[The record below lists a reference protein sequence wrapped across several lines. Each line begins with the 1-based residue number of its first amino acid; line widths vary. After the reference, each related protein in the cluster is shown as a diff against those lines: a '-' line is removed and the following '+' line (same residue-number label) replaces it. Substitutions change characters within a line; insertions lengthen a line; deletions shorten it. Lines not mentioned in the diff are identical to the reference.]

1 VRLGIHGKLFL
12 LTLGVIAIAVTMM
25 SRHVAD
31 DLRESLEERWSHDL
45 EVRAE
50 LLARQ
55 VEGAPAGTDW
65 QTLAEQLGKVAQCR
79 VALIGTD
86 GVVRGDSEVARGEL
100 SKLEN
105 KANRPEVRRAL
116 ETGRATAAPTAGHLP
131 ILFVAAPL
139 AAPMGSPPVRVVYL
153 TQSLV
158 PLQTATARADQLM
171 WIGAMAALGL
181 VALLA
186 AGRSRMVS
194 QSIHQLRTSAVGM
207 LADLSVR
214 TRVRRNDEVGAL
226 AEALDQLA
234 ENSKRTVEK
243 LGGERDRLAGVVETM
258 AEGVLLIDRT
268 GRIVLANGSLRMMV
282 ASSGQLVGK
291 EPIEAIRNNEL
302 AEIIENVGRT
312 QSPATGEV
320 ELIGILPRRVLVRAA
335 PLTVSGNEGVV
346 VVLSDVTELRRLETL
361 RRDFVAN
368 VSHELRTPIA
378 AIRAAAETLEGGAL
392 DDPQAARDFSG
403 MIARHADR
411 LHQLVEDLLELSRI
425 EAQKLDLQA
434 APVDARELIDHMIS
448 LYALSAARR
457 EVALQAGTCPADLTL
472 STDRRAL
479 EQILSNLIDNAIK
492 YASRGA
498 KVTLSAVE
506 KEGEVRIAVADTG
519 PGIAAKHL
527 PRLFERFY
535 RVDRGR
541 SRDVGGT
548 GLGLSIVKHLT
559 EALGGHVFVES
570 VPGVGSTFTIH
581 LPVKLTGSMPA
592 TPEEARSSPDAG
604 LTH

>member
-12 LTLGVIAIAVTMM
+12 LTLGVIAVAVTMM
-25 SRHVAD
+25 SRYVSG
-31 DLRESLEERWSHDL
+31 DLREALEERFNHDL

-79 VALIGTD
+79 VALVGTD
-86 GVVRGDSEVARGEL
+86 GVVRGDSEASRSEL
-100 SKLEN
+100 GKLEN
-105 KANRPEVRRAL
+105 KAGRPEVRRAL
-116 ETGRATAAPTAGHLP
+116 ESGRATAGPTVGHSQL
-131 ILFVAAPL
+131 LFVAAPL
-139 AAPMGSPPVRVVYL
+139 TPTGSPPVRIVHL
-153 TQSLV
+153 TQSLA
-158 PLQTATARADQLM
+158 PMQAEAARAEQLM
-171 WIGAMAALGL
+171 WLATMAALG
-181 VALLA
+181 VAALLA
-186 AGRSRMVS
+186 AGWSRLVS
-194 QSIHQLRTSAVGM
+194 QSIRQLRTSAAGM
-207 LADLSVR
+207 LGDLSVR
-214 TRVRRNDEVGAL
+214 TRVRRADDVGAL
-226 AEALDQLA
+226 AEAIDQLA

-243 LGGERDRLAGVVETM
+243 LGGERDRLAGVLETM

-392 DDPQAARDFSG
+392 DDPQAARDFIG

-411 LHQLVEDLLELSRI
+411 LHELVEDLLELSRI

-457 EVALQAGTCPADLTL
+457 EVVLQAGACPADLTL

-498 KVTLSAVE
+498 KVTLSAAQT
-506 KEGEVRIAVADTG
+506 EGEIRIAVADTG

-570 VPGVGSTFTIH
+570 LPGVGSTFTIH

-604 LTH
+604 VTH

>member
-1 VRLGIHGKLFL
+1 VRLGIHGRLFIL
-12 LTLGVIAIAVTMM
+12 AMGIVAIAVTMT
-25 SRHVAD
+25 SRYVSG
-31 DLRESLEERWSHDL
+31 DLRESIEERLTRDL

-50 LLARQ
+50 LLAHQ
-55 VEGAPAGTDW
+55 IGAAPAGTDW
-65 QTLAEQLGKVAQCR
+65 QTMAEELGHVAQCR
-79 VALIGTD
+79 VTLVGAD
-86 GVVRGDSEVARGEL
+86 GVVRGDSETARTEIAR
-100 SKLEN
+100 LEN
-105 KANRPEVRRAL
+105 WGNRPEIRRAL
-116 ETGRATAAPTAGHLP
+116 ESGRPASTSRTGRHPL
-131 ILFVAAPL
+131 LFAAAPL
-139 AAPMGSPPVRVVYL
+139 DASPLRIVYL

-158 PLQTATARADQLM
+158 PLQTAAARAEQLM
-171 WIGAMAALGL
+171 WMGAMAALG
-181 VALLA
+181 VAAVLA
-186 AGRSRMVS
+186 ALWSRVVS
-194 QSIHQLRTSAVGM
+194 QSIRQLRTSALAM
-207 LADLSVR
+207 LDDLSVR
-214 TRVRRNDEVGAL
+214 THVRRTDEVGAL

-234 ENSKRTVEK
+234 DNQKRTVEK
-243 LGGERDRLAGVVETM
+243 LGGERDRLAGVLETM
-258 AEGVLLIDRT
+258 AEGVLLTDRT

-282 ASSGQLVGK
+282 ASSGPLVGK

-302 AEIIENVGRT
+302 ADMIERVQRT
-312 QSPATGEV
+312 ESPATGEV

-378 AIRAAAETLEGGAL
+378 AIRAAAETLEDGAI
-392 DDPQAARDFSG
+392 DDPEAARDFLG
-403 MIARHADR
+403 MIARHGDR

-434 APVDARELIDHMIS
+434 IPVDARELIDHMIS
-448 LYALSAARR
+448 LYTLSAARR
-457 EVALQAGTCPADLTL
+457 EVLLEARACPADLTL

-479 EQILSNLIDNAIK
+479 EQILSNLIDNALK
-492 YASRGA
+492 YASRGSR
-498 KVTLSAVE
+498 VTLSVAE

-559 EALGGHVFVES
+559 EALGGHVTVES
-570 VPGVGSTFTIH
+570 LPGVGSTFTIH
-581 LPVKLTGSMPA
+581 LPVKLAGSRPA
-592 TPEEARSSPDAG
+592 PLDDTRSSPDAG

>member
-1 VRLGIHGKLFL
+1 MRLGIHGKGFL

-25 SRHVAD
+25 SRQVSG
-31 DLRESLEERWSHDL
+31 DLRETLEERWSHDL

-55 VEGAPAGTDW
+55 VEGAPPGTDW
-65 QTLAEQLGKVAQCR
+65 QSLAEQLGKVAQCR
-79 VALIGTD
+79 VALLGAD
-86 GVVRGDSEVARGEL
+86 GVVRGDSEVARAEL

-105 KANRPEVRRAL
+105 KAHRPEFRRAL
-116 ETGRATAAPTAGHLP
+116 ESGRVAAAPTAGHLP
-131 ILFVAAPL
+131 QLFVAAPL
-139 AAPMGSPPVRVVYL
+139 SASAVAAPIRIVYL

-158 PLQTATARADQLM
+158 PIQKTVAGAEQMM
-171 WIGAMAALGL
+171 WMGTMAALGL
-181 VALLA
+181 AALLA
-186 AGRSRMVS
+186 AGWSRIVS
-194 QSIHQLRTSAVGM
+194 QSIRQLRTSAVGM
-207 LADLSVR
+207 LGDLSVH
-214 TRVRRNDEVGAL
+214 TRVRRGDEVGAL
-226 AEALDQLA
+226 AEVLDQLA
-234 ENSKRTVEK
+234 ESSKRTVEK
-243 LGGERDRLAGVVETM
+243 LEGERDRLAGVLETM
-258 AEGVLLIDRT
+258 AEGVLLTDRT

-302 AEIIENVGRT
+302 AEMIESVRRT

-361 RRDFVAN
+361 RSDFVAN

-378 AIRAAAETLEGGAL
+378 AIRAAAETLEGGAI
-392 DDPQAARDFSG
+392 DDPQAARDFIG
-403 MIARHADR
+403 MIARHAER

-434 APVDARELIDHMIS
+434 MPVDARELIDHMIG
-448 LYALSAARR
+448 LYALTAARR
-457 EVALQAGTCPADLTL
+457 EVVLKAGACPNGLTL

-498 KVTLSAVE
+498 KVTLSSVE
-506 KEGEVRIAVADTG
+506 ADGEIRIAVADTG

-570 VPGVGSTFTIH
+570 LPGVGSTFTVH
-581 LPVKLTGSMPA
+581 LPVKLAGGKPA
-592 TPEEARSSPDAG
+592 TPDEARSSPDAG

>member
-1 VRLGIHGKLFL
+1 MRLGIHGKLFL
-12 LTLGVIAIAVTMM
+12 LTLGVIAAVVTMM
-25 SRHVAD
+25 SRYVSR
-31 DLRESLEERWSHDL
+31 DLREAIEERFSRDL
-45 EVRAE
+45 VVRAE

-55 VEGAPAGTDW
+55 VEGAGAETDW
-65 QTLAEQLGKVAQCR
+65 QTLAEQLGRVAQCR
-79 VALIGTD
+79 VALVGAD
-86 GVVRGDSEVARGEL
+86 GAVRGDSEVARADL
-100 SKLEN
+100 LKLEN
-105 KANRPEVRRAL
+105 KASRPEIRRAL
-116 ETGRATAAPTAGHLP
+116 ESGRAAAGPIAGRQP
-131 ILFVAAPL
+131 ILSVAAPL
-139 AAPMGSPPVRVVYL
+139 TSPSVRIVHL
-153 TQSLV
+153 TQSLAPV
-158 PLQTATARADQLM
+158 QTAVARAEQLM
-171 WIGAMAALGL
+171 WIAAIGGLGL
-181 VALLA
+181 AGLLA
-186 AGRSRMVS
+186 AVWSRIMS
-194 QSIHQLRTSAVGM
+194 QSIRQLRTSAVSM
-207 LADLSVR
+207 LDDLSVR
-214 TRVRRNDEVGAL
+214 TRIRRNDATGSL

-243 LGGERDRLAGVVETM
+243 LGGERDRLAGVLETM
-258 AEGVLLIDRT
+258 AEGVLLTDRT
-268 GRIVLANGSLRMMV
+268 GRIVLANGSLRTMV

-302 AEIIENVGRT
+302 AEMIERVQRT
-312 QSPATGEV
+312 EGAATGEV

-335 PLTVSGNEGVV
+335 PLTVRGNEGVV

-392 DDPQAARDFSG
+392 DDPQAASDFIG
-403 MIARHADR
+403 MIARHGER

-425 EAQKLDLQA
+425 EAQKLDLQT
-434 APVDARELIDHMIS
+434 APVDARELIDHMIG
-448 LYALSAARR
+448 LYALSAGRR
-457 EVALQAGTCPADLTL
+457 EVVLLAGVCPADLSL

-492 YASRGA
+492 YASRGS
-498 KVTLSAVE
+498 KVTLSARSMD
-506 KEGEVRIAVADTG
+506 GEVRIAVADTG

-570 VPGVGSTFTIH
+570 LPGVGSTFTIH
-581 LPVKLTGSMPA
+581 LPVKLAGGLPA
-592 TPEEARSSPDAG
+592 PPDEARSSPDAG

>member
-1 VRLGIHGKLFL
+1 V
-12 LTLGVIAIAVTMM
+12 
-25 SRHVAD
+25 D
-31 DLRESLEERWSHDL
+31 
-45 EVRAE
+45 
-50 LLARQ
+50 
-55 VEGAPAGTDW
+55 
-65 QTLAEQLGKVAQCR
+65 
-79 VALIGTD
+79 
-86 GVVRGDSEVARGEL
+86 
-100 SKLEN
+100 
-105 KANRPEVRRAL
+105 
-116 ETGRATAAPTAGHLP
+116 AA
-131 ILFVAAPL
+131 
-139 AAPMGSPPVRVVYL
+139 SVRVLRL
-153 TQSLV
+153 TQSLLPV
-158 PLQTATARADQLM
+158 QTATTRAEHLM
-171 WIGAMAALGL
+171 WLGAMVGLG
-181 VALLA
+181 VTALLA
-186 AGRSRMVS
+186 TGWSRVVS
-194 QSIHQLRTSAVGM
+194 QSIRQLQSSAVAM
-207 LADLSVR
+207 LDDLSVR

-234 ENSKRTVEK
+234 DNLNRNVEK
-243 LGGERDRLAGVVETM
+243 LGSERDRLAGILETM
-258 AEGVLLIDRT
+258 AEGVLLTDRS

-282 ASSGQLVGK
+282 ASSGPLVGK

-302 AEIIENVGRT
+302 ADLIERVQRT
-312 QSPATGEV
+312 ESPATGEV

-378 AIRAAAETLEGGAL
+378 AIRAAAETLEAGAL
-392 DDPQAARDFSG
+392 DDPQAARDFIA
-403 MIARHADR
+403 MIARHSAR

-434 APVDARELIDHMIS
+434 TPIDARELIDHMIG
-448 LYALSAARR
+448 LYALSAERR
-457 EVALQAGTCPADLTL
+457 EVRLLAGACPADLAL

-479 EQILSNLIDNAIK
+479 EQILSNLVDNAIK

-498 KVTLSAVE
+498 KVTLSATE
-506 KEGEVRIAVADTG
+506 REGEVRIAVADTG

-559 EALGGHVFVES
+559 EALGAHVTVES
-570 VPGVGSTFTIH
+570 FPGVGSTFTVH
-581 LPVKLTGSMPA
+581 FPVKLAGSTPA
-592 TPEEARSSPDAG
+592 PPDEARTSPDAG